1 MSELAAC
8 LCVPRGLES
17 LKGCI
22 SLMSEL
28 CLWHSLA
35 HSPSLCVCV
44 HVYFLPAPLLLP
56 HPVSRE
62 LSWAAWTAPVRQMEM
77 EPGLCGD
84 SCIPGS
90 PLWSCTC

>member
-35 HSPSLCVCV
+35 HSPSLCVCTCISC
-44 HVYFLPAPLLLP
+44 L
-56 HPVSRE
+56 HPCCCPILCPE